1 MCFPESDW
9 TCNRTCGVGNRIDTL
24 VKRYVFYSLFIIRTI
39 FLANKYVDRGR
50 AVVVVLISVW
60 CQWETLNADK
70 GAGTSYKTCVREHVQ
85 ELKLT
90 VAVECDR

>member
-1 MCFPESDW
+1 M
-9 TCNRTCGVGNRIDTL
+9 
-24 VKRYVFYSLFIIRTI
+24 KRYLSCSLFLIRTI
-39 FLANKYVDRGR
+39 FVTNKYVDRGR

-60 CQWETLNADK
+60 CQWDLNAGK